1 MSEYLNK
8 NTMGLIQTIWF
19 RIRSKWMVRHAVV
32 EVTHSWAT
40 VAQLVHEYDSL
51 DPEEQKKMLEW
62 AKDPK
67 NPNPNAIFF
76 YRNIQRLG

>member
-1 MSEYLNK
+1 
-8 NTMGLIQTIWF
+8 
-19 RIRSKWMVRHAVV
+19 MVRHAVV
-32 EVTHSWAT
+32 EVTQSWAT
-40 VAQLVHEYDSL
+40 VSQLVYEYDSL

-76 YRNIQRLG
+76 YHNIQRLG

>member
-1 MSEYLNK
+1 
-8 NTMGLIQTIWF
+8 
-19 RIRSKWMVRHAVV
+19 MVRHAVV
-32 EVTHSWAT
+32 EVTQSWAT
-40 VAQLVHEYDSL
+40 VSQLVYEYDSL